1 MQRCAVYGIPA
12 SALENADEA
21 DHTVAYTRWCL
32 DIAHRDGVL
41 PLRVATAPCLLG
53 YGAIG
58 KTLIAD
64 PATKRD
70 SPYFEWI
77 QEYAGEDFSRV
88 RRDRRCVP
96 ADPAQAVDVGTALL
110 ERTVAAEHLS
120 EQRLAQLSAIFG
132 TAVRLEIGFFLQGF
146 ERRMRGSA
154 V

>member
-12 SALENADEA
+12 SALENAVEA

-32 DIAHRDGVL
+32 DIAHRDGLL

-58 KTLIAD
+58 KSLIAD
-64 PATKRD
+64 PSTKLD
-70 SPYFEWI
+70 GPYGEWI
-77 QEYAGEDFSRV
+77 REYAGEDFSRV
-88 RRDRRCVP
+88 SRNDRP
-96 ADPAQAVDVGTALL
+96 APLTVQAVEVGTALL

-146 ERRMRGSA
+146 ERRMRGGA